1 MGQHTHYLQWPAH
14 SLQLF
19 VLFLLAGSCSHIH
32 LLPNKGLLL
41 VGDYR
46 CTVGGLVP
54 GGGGLGVLPLGVE
67 GRPNSQVLGNL
78 FNKSGLPLPST

>member
-1 MGQHTHYLQWPAH
+1 MGQHTHYLRWPAH

-41 VGDYR
+41 VGDYL
-46 CTVGGLVP
+46 CTVGSLVP
-54 GGGGLGVLPLGVE
+54 EGAGLGGSTSG
-67 GRPNSQVLGNL
+67 GRG
-78 FNKSGLPLPST
+78 KT